1 MSYID
6 ETNIS
11 LLVLAYPELTIKDR
25 NWIDNF
31 RKKHDPLFYGIVDPH
46 FTIVFPT
53 FGIEQNDFVAEV
65 EEKSKKIHKF
75 DFTIRCALM
84 NNDRLSDYYYI
95 FLSPDEGN
103 SNIVK
108 MHDILYSGKLRKT
121 LRLDIDFFSHIA
133 IGSTKDED
141 KCKELIDYVNNSDIT
156 INGSIN
162 SLNII
167 SYGDKK
173 IENIKEIRL
182 CY

>member
-6 ETNIS
+6 EKNIS

-31 RKKHDPLFYGIVDPH
+31 RKKYDPLFYGIVDPH

-65 EEKSKKIHKF
+65 EEKSKKIRKF

-84 NNDRLSDYYYI
+84 NNDRLSDYYHI

-103 SNIVK
+103 SNVVK
-108 MHDILYSGKLRKT
+108 MHDIIYSGKLRKT
-121 LRLDIDFFSHIA
+121 LRLDIDFFHILLLVVLKMK
-133 IGSTKDED
+133 TNVK
-141 KCKELIDYVNNSDIT
+141 NW
-156 INGSIN
+156 
-162 SLNII
+162 
-167 SYGDKK
+167 
-173 IENIKEIRL
+173 
-182 CY
+182 

>member
-6 ETNIS
+6 EKNIS

-25 NWIDNF
+25 NWIDDF
-31 RKKHDPLFYGIVDPH
+31 RRKHDPLFYGIVDPH

-53 FGIEQNDFVAEV
+53 FGIEQNDFVVEV
-65 EEKSKKIHKF
+65 EEKSKGIHKF

-84 NNDRLSDYYYI
+84 NNDRLSDYYHI

-103 SNIVK
+103 SNVVK

-141 KCKELIDYVNNSDIT
+141 KCKELVDYVNNSNIT
-156 INGSIN
+156 INGSMN